1 MPGETVRGLA
11 WTFGDDVDTDTI
23 IPSQYM
29 RKSPDEY
36 ARHAMEPLAPEFGEE
51 VGEGDVVVAGTNFGI
66 GSSREQAVIALDLAG
81 VGAVLAESFART
93 FFRNAINEGFPV
105 IEVDE
110 STVASID
117 RDDELEVEPF
127 GGTIR
132 NVTKDE
138 TYTFEPFDEP
148 IQSILE
154 AGGAIPYYQSEHPE

>member
-1 MPGETVRGLA
+1 MVEELIHGTA

-29 RKSPDEY
+29 RKPPEEY
-36 ARHAMEPLAPEFGEE
+36 ARHVMEPLDPEFGERVE
-51 VGEGDVVVAGTNFGI
+51 DGDIIVGGANFGI
-66 GSSREQAVIALDLAG
+66 GSSREQAVIALDRAG

-105 IEVDE
+105 IRCDPETIAAIAAGD
-110 STVASID
+110 I
-117 RDDELEVEPF
+117 LEVAPL

-138 TYTFEPFDEP
+138 EYTFQAFDEP
-148 IQSILE
+148 VRSILE
-154 AGGAIPYYQSEHPE
+154 AGGAIPYYKSTHPE